1 MNLDY
6 TIYEQANR
14 QFARTVILNSTR
26 TAEVIN
32 SEMDMLGYVY
42 NPADKRTWKYYMN
55 LAGVYHPSNIPM
67 QVRSLDDGSM
77 IDFTAENMVIHVS
90 TARSYQYG
98 TDYYNELVTK
108 YPNQKALINGILHPV
123 PFTVS
128 TTAQEYQIIWYDT
141 TLILVGE
148 DNVLPKL
155 QKWVYAYVK
164 QNHHHNYTY
173 VTDDLM
179 HHFNLSQIHMHMPVR
194 LMMIRNQNI
203 GTNFVHDFH
212 IWAHL
217 NSHANLQRYKPYL
230 TRKQVLWLYRNIRYL
245 IRNPGKRYQF
255 DKLMQNLLTER
266 SIPIAT
272 YHAQHSTIDLLD
284 NVKASVRFKRELLNM
299 QDMISDDAY
308 FRTTREIIEDQV
320 PLARDNINVYE
331 AAIPDTTLSVR
342 SNRNSSIPTKVLE
355 STMRDLSES
364 VTFPLSAT
372 ILNEWAALSS
382 TSHYTALVSMVNPK
396 NGLTMSMTVKE
407 AFVLYL
413 YAIWMGQG
421 QQLEVVPYYQ
431 ATMCMRVPRPTF
443 AELKAKHG
451 SRFVTD
457 AWILQTISDQPD
469 IPAIISTETF
479 YNKMVEINN
488 ATQIHHD
495 IWTYR
500 NHHEER
506 AGIEKMVFDMYEDVM
521 CDFWSGTKYEDFFTL
536 RGWDL
541 TDIQPEDWATIALN
555 LLTTAT
561 GMDTT
566 DTQRMADVQKA
577 MLELTLELS
586 SYTIQVIRKI
596 NDEAIVMLDYPT
608 LRVGDIHMLTGQTH
622 YTQTG
627 VRTVEAHM
635 KRKAS
640 VDMVTMSNV
649 IASHGSSR
657 RAWVYD
663 LNTTVGA
670 TAVARSRTTFYASG
684 ATARLRDDDVAVE
697 GNIQSRVLEGLYADV
712 FIDSRPVIDQD
723 QLLDG
728 LYTDPKFV
736 GNQLLD
742 GLWQDAIPVGAQLLD
757 GLWGATYLVDD
768 KLLDGL
774 ANDNLK
780 VDLQLL
786 NGLYQ
791 NTLPKTIQVGPS
803 DIDDDTLNDLDTP
816 TWEPQPS

>member
-6 TIYEQANR
+6 TIYDQANR

-32 SEMDMLGYVY
+32 TKMSMLGYVY

-55 LAGVYHPSNIPM
+55 LAGVYHPYDQPM
-67 QVRSLDDGSM
+67 QVRSLDDGSI
-77 IDFTAENMVIHVS
+77 IDFTAANMVIHVS

-108 YPNQKALINGILHPV
+108 YPDQKMLINGILHPI
-123 PFTVS
+123 PYTVS
-128 TTAQEYQIIWYDT
+128 TVAEEFQIIWHDS
-141 TLILVGE
+141 TLILTGE

-155 QKWVYAYVK
+155 QKWIYTYVR
-164 QNHHHNYTY
+164 QNLHHNYTY
-173 VTDDLM
+173 LTDDLM
-179 HHFNLSQIHMHMPVR
+179 HHYNLSQIYMHLPVR
-194 LMMIRNQNI
+194 LMIIRNQNI
-203 GTNFVHDFH
+203 GTNYVHDFH
-212 IWAHL
+212 IWSHL

-245 IRNPGKRYQF
+245 LRNPGKRYQF
-255 DKLMQNLLTER
+255 DKLMDNLLTAR
-266 SIPIAT
+266 SIPIAA
-272 YHAQHSTIDLLD
+272 YNAQHSTIDLLD
-284 NVKASVRFKRELLNM
+284 NVRASVRFKRELLNM

-331 AAIPDTTLSVR
+331 AAIPDTTLAVR
-342 SNRNSSIPTKVLE
+342 ANRNASIPTKVLE

-382 TSHYTALVSMVNPK
+382 TGRYTALVSMVNPK

-413 YAIWMGQG
+413 YAVWMGQG
-421 QQLEVVPYYQ
+421 QELQVVPHYQ

-443 AELKAKHG
+443 AQLKAKHG
-451 SRFVTD
+451 TRFVTD

-521 CDFWSGTKYEDFFTL
+521 CDFWSGTKYEDFFSL

-555 LLTTAT
+555 LMTTAT

-608 LRVGDIHMLTGQTH
+608 LRMGDVHMHTGQTH
-622 YTQTG
+622 YTATG
-627 VRTVEAHM
+627 VRVVDVHM
-635 KRKAS
+635 RRKAS
-640 VDMVTMSNV
+640 VDMVLASNV

-657 RAWVYD
+657 RSWVYD
-663 LNTTVGA
+663 LNTSVGA
-670 TAVARSRTTFYASG
+670 TATARRTTTFYASG

-697 GNIQSRVLEGLYADV
+697 GNIRSQSLHGLYHEPFVDT
-712 FIDSRPVIDQD
+712 RPPIEQD
-723 QLLDG
+723 QVLDG
-728 LYTDPKFV
+728 LALDPKYV

-742 GLWQDAIPVGAQLLD
+742 GLWQNSIPIGSQLLD
-757 GLWGATYLVDD
+757 GLWGATYVVDEQ
-768 KLLDGL
+768 LLDGL
-774 ANDNLK
+774 ARDDLL

-786 NGLYQ
+786 NGLYAK
-791 NTLPKTIQVGPS
+791 TLPKTINVGPS
-803 DIDDDTLNDLDTP
+803 GLDDDDLNKLDKP
-816 TWEPQPS
+816 TWDAQPS